1 MFHRSVT
8 IGATLTLAFGAL
20 GIGVTP
26 SGATSATHC
35 TFSAAPADLDP
46 GISYTPS
53 SGTFVDPGGGTVECK
68 GAVNGTG
75 TYTDSGT
82 YRDATC
88 QNGGTGEGDPSFTIG
103 SQTLTDHVH
112 ITFGKQPST
121 NGKGII
127 HGDFEGQK
135 FKGTIEITP
144 TKGDCIINPVT
155 QVKGVG
161 EFTLK

>member
-1 MFHRSVT
+1 MKKTVM
-8 IGATLTLAFGAL
+8 IGASLALAFGAL
-20 GIGVTP
+20 GAGVRP
-26 SGATSATHC
+26 SGAESGTHC
-35 TFSAAPADLDP
+35 TFSAAPADLKP
-46 GISYTPS
+46 GITYTPS

-88 QNGGTGEGDPSFTIG
+88 QNGGTGEGDPTFTIG
-103 SQTLTDHVH
+103 SRTLTDHVH
-112 ITFGKQPST
+112 ITFGKPST
-121 NGKGII
+121 NAKGIV

-144 TKGDCIINPVT
+144 TKGDCVINPLT

-161 EFTLK
+161 DFTVR